1 MLASFEAHLP
11 PNTSRSTAEH
21 ANSNDTPTAIFDTAM
36 ASNIAYAQDAD
47 DDHDSA
53 IEGGEKKY
61 ARSIAPGS
69 PTKERANS
77 GKSRGREAMMRRSS
91 MSPKHAQTDSDDT
104 ISLGAGAPRDR
115 PRRVKEKEP
124 TERERKEER
133 RRMREEQKELERRER
148 ARAAAPKKPSVRP
161 SAKHTKTAPVVHT
174 QSDEYRR
181 PRFEDEPSQ
190 YGVPQPRMQPAQGP
204 RPRPSTRPNSYY
216 GQGSR
221 PPPAN
226 ERWYASQNPE
236 PYVPSPM
243 SQQSPFTPPYAQQ
256 QQPWG
261 PPPGPMPYPVQA
273 PPPPSSGEYFPP
285 PSHGVPIPG
294 PVPIP
299 GQSSSQAHLA
309 QRFKQRPSSAMG
321 YRSMSASFDPVPASF
336 DQEPYQEPYQEMYQE
351 PYEQEKLPRRRSV
364 KIRDERDDDPRKLMP
379 PPPRPKTSQPT
390 RQALKQPPAPRQRQI
405 ASTGYES
412 EDFDGEDSMYQE
424 VVRYKYDDGVVDR
437 PPSHRRGSST
447 YSRDGYRIEPAPSRA
462 RRDSYIGSAGGS
474 YSEHKYEAAEDAALA
489 YQNGVNGGP
498 TMPLTAAALKAA
510 KKSKSSRSS
519 GSSESR
525 DESEFRQSATTR
537 TTRSSALDSEDVTIK
552 VTGSAVLK
560 IGNAEIQCQD
570 GGEINITQAGRLGGS
585 DKASTI
591 FSDDRQTRRERLPI
605 RARASSQAD
614 SWARSQASSYDYP
627 KPPFF

>member
-1 MLASFEAHLP
+1 
-11 PNTSRSTAEH
+11 
-21 ANSNDTPTAIFDTAM
+21 M
-36 ASNIAYAQDAD
+36 ASNVAYAQDAD

-53 IEGGEKKY
+53 IEGGEKNY

-69 PTKERANS
+69 PTKERPNS
-77 GKSRGREAMMRRSS
+77 GKSRAREAIMRRSS
-91 MSPKHAQTDSDDT
+91 LSPTHGQTDSDDT
-104 ISLGAGAPRDR
+104 LPPAPRDR
-115 PRRVKEKEP
+115 SRRVKEKEQI
-124 TERERKEER
+124 ERERKEER
-133 RRMREEQKELERRER
+133 RRLREEQKELERRER
-148 ARAAAPKKPSVRP
+148 ARAAAPKKPAVRP

-174 QSDEYRR
+174 QPDEYRR
-181 PRFEDEPSQ
+181 PRFEDDPSQ
-190 YGVPQPRMQPAQGP
+190 YGIPQPRMQPAQGH
-204 RPRPSTRPNSYY
+204 RPRASTRPNSYY

-226 ERWYASQNPE
+226 ERWYASQVPE

-256 QQPWG
+256 PWG
-261 PPPGPMPYPVQA
+261 PPTGAMPYPVQA
-273 PPPPSSGEYFPP
+273 PPPPSSGDYFPP
-285 PSHGVPIPG
+285 PSHA
-294 PVPIP
+294 VPIP
-299 GQSSSQAHLA
+299 GQPSSQSHLA
-309 QRFKQRPSSAMG
+309 HRFQQRPSSAVG
-321 YRSMSASFDPVPASF
+321 HRSMSASFDH
-336 DQEPYQEPYQEMYQE
+336 E
-351 PYEQEKLPRRRSV
+351 PYEKENMMRRRSV
-364 KIRDERDDDPRKLMP
+364 KIRDEREDDPRKKLMP
-379 PPPRPKTSQPT
+379 PPPRPKTSQPP
-390 RQALKQPPAPRQRQI
+390 RQALKPPPAPRQRQI
-405 ASTGYES
+405 APTGYES
-412 EDFDGEDSMYQE
+412 EDSDGEDSMYQE
-424 VVRYKYDDGVVDR
+424 VVRYQYDDGVVDR

-447 YSRDGYRIEPAPSRA
+447 YSRDGYRIEPAPSSG
-462 RRDSYIGSAGGS
+462 RRHSYIGSAGGS
-474 YSEHKYEAAEDAALA
+474 YSEQKYEAAEDAALA

-498 TMPLTAAALKAA
+498 SVPLTAAALKAA
-510 KKSKSSRSS
+510 KKSNPSRSS

-591 FSDDRQTRRERLPI
+591 YSDDRQTRRERLPI

-614 SWARSQASSYDYP
+614 SWARSQVSSYDYP